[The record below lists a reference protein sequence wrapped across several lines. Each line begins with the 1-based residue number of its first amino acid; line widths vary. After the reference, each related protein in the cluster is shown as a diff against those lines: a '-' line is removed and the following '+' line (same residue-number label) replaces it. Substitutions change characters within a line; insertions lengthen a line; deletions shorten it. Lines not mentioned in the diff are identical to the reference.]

1 MLWGD
6 PDEGESMTESLKIK
20 ESIKK
25 RLERFWSSSEERGGF
40 LIANRRGVVCEFLP
54 LPNMSSVPKERYQEP
69 QSLSRILDFAYDYSK
84 SKYRYG
90 FYPRVV
96 AFFHTHPTP
105 CIMSAADLSCAPQYR
120 NLLFVT
126 ISPIEREYWCKEF
139 AWYACSGIEPRRI
152 EFV

>member
-1 MLWGD
+1 
-6 PDEGESMTESLKIK
+6 MTESLKIK

-54 LPNMSSVPKERYQEP
+54 LPNMSSVPEERYQEP
-69 QSLSRILDFAYDYSK
+69 QSLSRILDFAKEYCNS
-84 SKYRYG
+84 G
-90 FYPRVV
+90 FEPYWNSTHRVV

-126 ISPIEREYWCKEF
+126 ISPIERMSWCREF

-152 EFV
+152 EFVEG